1 MLTELDEF
9 VGRLHPSTTLL
20 SRGKAVVMDR
30 EVDAV
35 LVRNLYG
42 QKIVWGLF
50 SVSRGKFKGGLA
62 NSGNTE
68 DVSYTPT

>member
-1 MLTELDEF
+1 
-9 VGRLHPSTTLL
+9 
-20 SRGKAVVMDR
+20 MDR